1 MTHKIKNY
9 INAHQDAI
17 NLLNDNIEVI
27 EKICEK
33 VIFSLNNGGKLFFMG
48 NGGSAADAQHLAAEF
63 VGRFRRERKPLAAIA
78 LTTDTSILT
87 AIGNDYGYDQVFR
100 RQIEALATSN
110 DIVFGLSTSGNS
122 ANVIEGIKAAKSKN
136 ITTVG
141 FLGKDGGALK
151 NMVDMDML
159 IPLNETSYV
168 QEMHILAGH
177 IICEIVES
185 ELFDD
190 KL

>member
-48 NGGSAADAQHLAAEF
+48 NGGSAADAQHLTAEF